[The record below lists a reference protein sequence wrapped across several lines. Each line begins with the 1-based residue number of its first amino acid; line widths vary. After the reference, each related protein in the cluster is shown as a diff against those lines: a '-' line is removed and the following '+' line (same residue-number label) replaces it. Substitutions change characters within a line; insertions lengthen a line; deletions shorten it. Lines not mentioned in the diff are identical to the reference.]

1 MKALVAEYTVFHD
14 PTLAP
19 EGAAMLSTISSS
31 FERCGYDVVS
41 PETGD
46 FAAELSRLAPGCD
59 VGLVIAPDNLLG
71 KFTKIV
77 EDHTRNIG
85 CGSLNVALCANKQ
98 RTGAILSAHGLP
110 VPKEQ
115 SEGVRLIKKIT
126 GVDGLHMRRT
136 DEIPGPDEFGQ
147 EYIDGENLSVSI
159 IGSRVVGD
167 TCNSFSG
174 AGPLVLAINRQEILE
189 EEGRFRY
196 CGGTTPVDHPRR
208 DELINAAIQAV
219 HVLGCQGYV
228 GVDIVLAD
236 KPYIVDVNPR
246 PTTSLVGIAQIM
258 EEEIAQLLVDASYGV
273 LPDEVH
279 LKGTVS
285 FLPDGTVKAA

>member
-1 MKALVAEYTVFHD
+1 MRALVAEYTVFHD
-14 PTLAP
+14 PNLAP
-19 EGAAMLSTISSS
+19 EGAAMLSTIRSS

-46 FAAELSRLAPGCD
+46 FASELSRLAPDCD

-71 KFTKIV
+71 KFTKTV

-85 CGSLNVALCANKQ
+85 CGSLNVALCANK
-98 RTGAILSAHGLP
+98 RRAGAILSAHGLS

-115 SEGVRLIKKIT
+115 SEGMRLIKKIS
-126 GVDGLHMRRT
+126 GVDGLNMRRA
-136 DEIPGPDEFGQ
+136 DEVPAADEFGQ
-147 EYIDGENLSVSI
+147 EYIEGENLSVSL

-167 TCNSFSG
+167 TCLSFSG
-174 AGPLVLAINRQEILE
+174 AGPLVLAINSQDIRE

-196 CGGTTPVDHPRR
+196 CGGTTPVDHPRH
-208 DELINAAIQAV
+208 DELISAATQAV

-258 EEEIAQLLVDASYGV
+258 EEEIAQLLVDASHGV

-279 LKGTVS
+279 LKGAVS
-285 FLPDGTVKAA
+285 FLPDGSVKRA